1 MKANSINQGYD
12 QMGLNGFIRGLD
24 MENKIQQ
31 DYAKAI
37 QGGLQG
43 IADFYN
49 NRATERKGLMTAG
62 LAAVSQGTP
71 FTDAMINY
79 SYNIDP
85 YLGDALF
92 SGRSDYSNY
101 ANMQHRNDV
110 VNALK
115 NGTYNPNYLGNLS
128 RYTADPY
135 VADFIRNQYRSN
147 KNFDFKK
154 YGLTQGELDKIIG
167 VG

>member
-1 MKANSINQGYD
+1 MQANSINQGYD

-24 MENKIQQ
+24 MEDKIQQ
-31 DYAKAI
+31 YYAKTI
-37 QGGLQG
+37 QVGLQG

-92 SGRSDYSNY
+92 SSRSDYSNY